1 MSKQSRMDV
10 VFARL
15 RSQKKRGL
23 IAYIT
28 GGDPSLKGTLEIIHV
43 LEELGVDMLELGIPF
58 SDPLADGPTIQA
70 AIQRALRAG
79 SSVEKILELI
89 SHLRESSSLPVILF
103 TYLNPIYFYGIKRF
117 LEDAISAGVDGLL
130 VLDLPPDEVSCN
142 EDLAIGNHQLQ
153 IIQLVSPTTPQ
164 ERIPCL
170 VNAARGFVYC
180 VSREGVT
187 GERPELATTLRT
199 QLQSIRQYTSL
210 PIAVGFG
217 ISTPDQVRV
226 VAGYADAV
234 VIGSAIVRRIA
245 EYASS
250 PRWLLQ
256 IKEFVEPLV
265 ETLRTA

>member
-1 MSKQSRMDV
+1 MDV

-43 LEELGVDMLELGIPF
+43 LEESGVDMLELGIPF

-142 EDLAIGNHQLQ
+142 EDLAIGSHQLQ

-164 ERIPCL
+164 ERIPRL
-170 VNAARGFVYC
+170 VSAARGFVYC

-234 VIGSAIVRRIA
+234 VIGSALVRRIA